1 MIFLN
6 VLITFSQIFFI
17 PGLLYSLI
25 KGKFNFFLILSVS
38 LFFNYVLIILL
49 SFFKIY
55 TKDALLIFITSE
67 ILIIFVFLIIKKF
80 NFKFK
85 INFNYFELFYYFIVF
100 FIIFKLIQIYY
111 PFFGS
116 IFSEGDV
123 IRSWNEWSYNLFG
136 STYSQ
141 ELINY
146 GTFES
151 EFKKNQSRSYYGQ
164 LIPSLWSIFY
174 ILTENGDVTLFPKFF
189 NFTLSMLTF
198 IYILINLISKK
209 KIDLFFLIIFI
220 FIFFYKEHAFFIYSG
235 LVDGVIASLLFLS
248 LLLVYREKEEFNE
261 ENLLAGIFLAIIISN
276 IKISTLYYSLIFLPI
291 YLIFSYY
298 KILGNK
304 LFKYLILLISFSLFW
319 FIYQF
324 TFYNINIFISNNL
337 DYLERI
343 SVNNFVDGYNLF
355 LRLFNSDIVG
365 ISVILILV
373 ISLLIKRIRYITLFL
388 IFPYIIIWYNFSSY
402 DLRNLLLIVP
412 IICFVLSKSVTHFL
426 KKVKISTR
434 GENYKINY
442 NFKKPLILKTF
453 LIPIIIII
461 IFITVNQKNLDNH
474 ILKYIYE
481 KKINLKDKMANKII
495 INVINK
501 DLKIYSDYIYIKY
514 ILTHNQFSRAKL
526 CSYFQKRDFSH
537 CDKMPNKGSI
547 LISYYNNDEFLENVK
562 KNYDLDII
570 YSNKNFKIFE
580 FK

>member
-209 KIDLFFLIIFI
+209 K
-220 FIFFYKEHAFFIYSG
+220 
-235 LVDGVIASLLFLS
+235 
-248 LLLVYREKEEFNE
+248 
-261 ENLLAGIFLAIIISN
+261 
-276 IKISTLYYSLIFLPI
+276 
-291 YLIFSYY
+291 
-298 KILGNK
+298 
-304 LFKYLILLISFSLFW
+304 
-319 FIYQF
+319 
-324 TFYNINIFISNNL
+324 
-337 DYLERI
+337 
-343 SVNNFVDGYNLF
+343 
-355 LRLFNSDIVG
+355 
-365 ISVILILV
+365 
-373 ISLLIKRIRYITLFL
+373 
-388 IFPYIIIWYNFSSY
+388 
-402 DLRNLLLIVP
+402 
-412 IICFVLSKSVTHFL
+412 
-426 KKVKISTR
+426 
-434 GENYKINY
+434 
-442 NFKKPLILKTF
+442 
-453 LIPIIIII
+453 
-461 IFITVNQKNLDNH
+461 
-474 ILKYIYE
+474 
-481 KKINLKDKMANKII
+481 
-495 INVINK
+495 
-501 DLKIYSDYIYIKY
+501 
-514 ILTHNQFSRAKL
+514 
-526 CSYFQKRDFSH
+526 
-537 CDKMPNKGSI
+537 
-547 LISYYNNDEFLENVK
+547 
-562 KNYDLDII
+562 
-570 YSNKNFKIFE
+570 
-580 FK
+580 